1 MDKTPTQ
8 SRGSLSFLFS
18 KPPASRAKC
27 APHSSCRLHLH
38 VYQVTAYL
46 EMPFC
51 GSNISPVWSQHSPR
65 SQSTTSMIYSK
76 SNRMYLKKEKW
87 SDWWDTDCQEFS
99 CGFLCPPRSC
109 LWHWFPSSLVTD
121 FPKFS
126 WVWKYFL
133 HSAQYV
139 IVLSCL
145 PALDIHS
152 FTDRKC
158 SLLHLLQGLSRWHY
172 QTSCD
177 PVDIFQPTAR
187 S

>member
-8 SRGSLSFLFS
+8 SRGSLSSLLS

-46 EMPFC
+46 EMPLWKWHITWMVPTQ
-51 GSNISPVWSQHSPR
+51 SQISVYD
-65 SQSTTSMIYSK
+65 IYDLFSIQQ
-76 SNRMYLKKEKW
+76 NVFEKRKMK
-87 SDWWDTDCQEFS
+87 DWWDTDCQEFS

-109 LWHWFPSSLVTD
+109 LWHIFPSSLVPD

-133 HSAQYV
+133 HSLLSKWQYWV
-139 IVLSCL
+139 AYL
-145 PALDIHS
+145 P
-152 FTDRKC
+152 
-158 SLLHLLQGLSRWHY
+158 
-172 QTSCD
+172 
-177 PVDIFQPTAR
+177 
-187 S
+187 